1 MRVYK
6 FGGASVKNADAVINI
21 KEIIKSP
28 ENNLVILISAMD
40 KTTNSLEKVWELY
53 INNDTTGS
61 MKELDKIIVFH
72 EEIYTKL
79 NLKSDSVFTSHFNAL
94 FKELKSFLSAP
105 NSKNQ
110 AYSYDQ
116 IVSYG
121 ELFSTLIIS
130 NYLNANGIENKW
142 LDARELI
149 HTSSHHQEARV
160 GWEKSKEYILAKTK
174 DQKTIFITQGFIG
187 SDDNKNTTTLGR
199 EGSDYS
205 AAIFAWALEAKE
217 LVIWKDVPGLLNADP
232 KVFKETQKIDHI
244 SYKEAI
250 ELSYYGASVIHPKTI
265 KPLQN
270 KGIPLTIR
278 SFIDYTSKGSEINN
292 MGGKDDAVTSFIYKP
307 NQVLISISP
316 KDFSFILE
324 DHMSELFGIFSK
336 AGLKVHLMQNSA
348 LSFSVCAHIK
358 TPLISNLIDLL
369 SEKYLVKYNE
379 QVDLLT
385 IRHYQNFNLPEF
397 LAKKEILLEQRSRS
411 TIRYVLKK

>member
-28 ENNLVILISAMD
+28 TKHLVVLISAMD
-40 KTTNSLEKVWELY
+40 KTTNNLEKVWEFY
-53 INNDTTGS
+53 INNDKPS
-61 MKELDKIIVFH
+61 SLIELEKTILFH
-72 EEIYTKL
+72 KDIYNHLKL
-79 NLKSDSVFTSHFNAL
+79 KNNTFFTSYFNSL
-94 FKELKSFLSAP
+94 VEQIKSFISQP
-105 NSKNQ
+105 NNGNH
-110 AYSYDQ
+110 AYCYDQ

-121 ELFSTLIIS
+121 ELFSTWIIS
-130 NYLNANGIENKW
+130 NYLNANGIKNVW

-149 HTSSHHQEARV
+149 HTSNHYQEGRV
-160 GWEKSKEYILAKTK
+160 NWEKSKQQILSKTTSDETVYIS
-174 DQKTIFITQGFIG
+174 QGFIG
-187 SDDNKNTTTLGR
+187 SDDKNYTTTLGR

-205 AAIFAWALEAKE
+205 AAIFAWALNAKE

-232 KVFKETQKIDHI
+232 KVFKDTQKIDHI

-270 KGIPLTIR
+270 KSIPLTIR
-278 SFIDYTSKGSEINN
+278 SFLNHDEKGSEINKY
-292 MGGKDDAVTSFIYKP
+292 GGKDESVTSLIYKP

-316 KDFSFILE
+316 KDYSFILE
-324 DHMSELFGIFSK
+324 DHMSELFGIF
-336 AGLKVHLMQNSA
+336 AQTGLKVHLMQNSA

-358 TPLISNLIDLL
+358 TPLIPVLIEKLD
-369 SEKYLVKYNE
+369 EKYLVKYNE

-385 IRHYQNFNLPEF
+385 IRHYQDNKLPEF
-397 LAKKEILLEQRSRS
+397 LAEKEILIEQRSRS

>member
-53 INNDTTGS
+53 INYDTINS
-61 MKELDKIIVFH
+61 IKELDKTILFH

-79 NLKSDSVFTSHFNAL
+79 NLKSDSIFTSHFNAL
-94 FKELKSFLSAP
+94 VKELKSFLSAP

-130 NYLNANGIENKW
+130 TYLNANGIENKW

-149 HTSSHHQEARV
+149 YTSSHHQEARV
-160 GWEKSKEYILAKTK
+160 SWEKSKQQILSKTK
-174 DQKTIFITQGFIG
+174 NQQSIFITQGFIG
-187 SDDNKNTTTLGR
+187 SDENKNTTTLGR

-278 SFIDYTSKGSEINN
+278 SFIDYTSKGSKINN
-292 MGGKDDAVTSFIYKP
+292 IGVKDDAVTSFIYKP

-385 IRHYQNFNLPEF
+385 IRHYQNFNLPGF
-397 LAKKEILLEQRSRS
+397 LAEKEILLEQRSRS

>member
-6 FGGASVKNADAVINI
+6 FGGASVKTADAVFNI

-28 ENNLVILISAMD
+28 ANNLIVLVSAMD
-40 KTTNSLEKVWELY
+40 KTTNNLEKVWELY
-53 INNDTTGS
+53 IDNDKS
-61 MKELDKIIVFH
+61 NSIKELDKTILFH
-72 EEIYTKL
+72 QDIYTQLKL
-79 NLKSDSVFTSHFNAL
+79 KPNTYFISYFNAL
-94 FKELKSFLSAP
+94 VSELKAFIHNP
-105 NSKNQ
+105 KNNNH
-110 AYSYDQ
+110 AFSYDQ

-121 ELFSTLIIS
+121 ELFSTWIIS
-130 NYLNANGIENKW
+130 NYLNDNGIKNTW
-142 LDARELI
+142 LDARQLI
-149 HTSSHHQEARV
+149 HTSSHHQEGRV
-160 GWEKSKEYILAKTK
+160 SWEKSKQQILSKISANKSIYIS
-174 DQKTIFITQGFIG
+174 QGFIG
-187 SDDNKNTTTLGR
+187 SDDKQNTTTLGR

-205 AAIFAWALEAKE
+205 AAIFAWAVNAKE

-232 KVFKETQKIDHI
+232 KVFKDTKKIDHI

-270 KGIPLTIR
+270 KSIPLTIR
-278 SFIDYTSKGSEINN
+278 SFINHKEKGSEINKH
-292 MGGKDDAVTSFIYKP
+292 GVKDDAVTSFIYKP

-324 DHMSELFGIFSK
+324 DHMSELFGIFSQT
-336 AGLKVHLMQNSA
+336 GLKVHLMQNSA

-358 TPLISNLIDLL
+358 SPLISILIEKLA
-369 SEKYLVKYNE
+369 EKYLVKYNE

-385 IRHYQNFNLPEF
+385 IRHYQDNKLPVF
-397 LAKKEILLEQRSRS
+397 LSKKEILIEQRSRS

>member
-28 ENNLVILISAMD
+28 ETNLVILISAMD
-40 KTTNSLEKVWELY
+40 KTTNNLEKVWELY
-53 INNDTTGS
+53 INNYTTGS
-61 MKELDKIIVFH
+61 MKELDKTIVFH

-79 NLKSDSVFTSHFNAL
+79 NLKSNAVFISNFNAL
-94 FKELKSFLSAP
+94 VKEIKAFLCAP
-105 NSKNQ
+105 NSKNH
-110 AYSYDQ
+110 AYCYDQ

-130 NYLNANGIENKW
+130 TYLNANGIKNKW

-149 HTSSHHQEARV
+149 HTSSHHQEGRV
-160 GWEKSKEYILAKTK
+160 SWEKSKQQILSKTK
-174 DQKTIFITQGFIG
+174 NQNTIFITQGFIG
-187 SDDNKNTTTLGR
+187 SDQNKNTTTLGR

-278 SFIDYTSKGSEINN
+278 SFIDFTSKGSEINN

-348 LSFSVCAHIK
+348 LSFSVCAYIK
-358 TPLISNLIDLL
+358 TPLISNLIDRL

-397 LAKKEILLEQRSRS
+397 LAEKEILLEQRSRS

>member
-21 KEIIKSP
+21 KDIIKSP

-40 KTTNSLEKVWELY
+40 KTTNNLEKVWEFY
-53 INNDTTGS
+53 INNDTTNS
-61 MKELDKIIVFH
+61 IKELDKAILFH
-72 EEIYTKL
+72 EKIYTKL
-79 NLKSDSVFTSHFNAL
+79 NLKSNSVFTSHFNTL
-94 FKELKSFLSAP
+94 VKDLNFFISAP
-105 NSKNQ
+105 ISKSQ

-130 NYLNANGIENKW
+130 TYLNANGIENKW

-160 GWEKSKEYILAKTK
+160 GWEKSKQQILSKTK
-174 DQKTIFITQGFIG
+174 NQQSIFITQGFIG
-187 SDDNKNTTTLGR
+187 SDQNKNTTTLGR

-232 KVFKETQKIDHI
+232 KVFKDTQKLDHI

-270 KGIPLTIR
+270 KSIPLTIR
-278 SFIDYTSKGSEINN
+278 SFINHQEKGSKINKH
-292 MGGKDDAVTSFIYKP
+292 GGKDDAVTSLIYKP
-307 NQVLISISP
+307 NQILISISP

-324 DHMSELFGIFSK
+324 DHMSELFGIFAQS
-336 AGLKVHLMQNSA
+336 GLKVHLMQNSA

-358 TPLISNLIDLL
+358 SALVPILVEKLD
-369 SEKYLVKYNE
+369 EKYLVKYNE
-379 QVDLLT
+379 EVDLLT
-385 IRHYQNFNLPEF
+385 IRHYQDNKLPEF
-397 LAKKEILLEQRSRS
+397 LAKKEILIEQRSRS

>member
-40 KTTNSLEKVWELY
+40 KTTNSLEKVWELH
-53 INNDTTGS
+53 INNDTIRS
-61 MKELDKIIVFH
+61 IKELNKTILFH

-79 NLKSDSVFTSHFNAL
+79 NLKSDSIFTSHFNAL
-94 FKELKSFLSAP
+94 VKALKSFLSAP
-105 NSKNQ
+105 NSKNH

-130 NYLNANGIENKW
+130 TYLNANGIENKW

-149 HTSSHHQEARV
+149 HTTSHHQEARV
-160 GWEKSKEYILAKTK
+160 SWEKSKQQISSITK
-174 DQKTIFITQGFIG
+174 NQKSIFITQGFIG
-187 SDDNKNTTTLGR
+187 SDQNKNTTTLGR

-205 AAIFAWALEAKE
+205 AAIFAWALNAKE

-232 KVFKETQKIDHI
+232 KVFENTRKIDHI

-270 KGIPLTIR
+270 KSIPLTIR
-278 SFIDYTSKGSEINN
+278 SFINYEEKGSEINKY
-292 MGGKDDAVTSFIYKP
+292 GGKDEAVTSLIYKP

-316 KDFSFILE
+316 KDYSFILE
-324 DHMSELFGIFSK
+324 DHMSELFGIFAK
-336 AGLKVHLMQNSA
+336 TGLKVHLMQNSA

-358 TPLISNLIDLL
+358 SPLIPVLIEKLD
-369 SEKYLVKYNE
+369 EKYLVKYNE

-385 IRHYQNFNLPEF
+385 IRHYQENKLPEF
-397 LAKKEILLEQRSRS
+397 LAEKEILIEQRSRS